1 VRPSKLSSMDKCPP
15 SSLPLAS
22 GPLSSVHNQE
32 YVHEVDSV
40 LCSAI
45 GAGDTFVAG
54 ALYGLLCRRDDW
66 TDQMI
71 IRFAVNLATTKI
83 QQDGFEGL
91 ASKMPP
97 ADD

>member
-1 VRPSKLSSMDKCPP
+1 MNAPAPSFS
-15 SSLPLAS
+15 PLTG
-22 GPLSSVHNQE
+22 GPLPSVHNQRH
-32 YVHEVDSV
+32 VHEVDSM

-54 ALYGLLCRRDDW
+54 VLYGLLCRRGDW
-66 TDQMI
+66 TDQMM

-91 ASKMPP
+91 AYKMSS
-97 ADD
+97 AE